1 MTLTTRYTS
10 LTDRPIF
17 VTGGGSGI
25 GGNLVYHLAQQGAKV
40 AFIDIDEDSATT
52 LCDQIEKAGYTRP
65 HFQKVDVRDLEALT
79 TSIDQAAQALGG
91 QLYGLVN
98 NAASD
103 ARHHIDEVT
112 PEYWDNALN
121 LNLRPHFFAMRAAAH
136 HMTEGGAVINM
147 GSVSWMRRR
156 QGMVGYTTAKGAINA
171 LTRTMAQE
179 LGGQNIRVNCLVP
192 GAILTERQQK
202 LWLTPE
208 LEQEFLR
215 EQALPFR
222 LVPDDVSAMAL
233 FLLADD
239 SRGCSGQNFVV
250 DGGIV

>member
-25 GGNLVYHLAQQGAKV
+25 GANLVYHLAQQGAKV
-40 AFIDIDEDSATT
+40 AFIDIDEASATT
-52 LCDQIEKAGYTRP
+52 LCDQIEKAGYARP
-65 HFQKVDVRDLEALT
+65 HFQKVDVRDLDALT

-103 ARHHIDEVT
+103 ARHSIDEVT
-112 PEYWDNALN
+112 PDYWDNALN
-121 LNLRPHFFAMRAAAH
+121 LNLRPHFFAMRAAAQ
-136 HMTEGGAVINM
+136 HMKDGGAMINM